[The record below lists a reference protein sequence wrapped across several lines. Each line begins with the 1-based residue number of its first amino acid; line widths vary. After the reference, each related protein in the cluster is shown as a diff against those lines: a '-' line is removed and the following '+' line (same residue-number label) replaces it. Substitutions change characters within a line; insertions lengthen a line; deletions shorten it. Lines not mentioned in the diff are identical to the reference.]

1 MQLAT
6 CIATVTAV
14 TSLLVRMLLQ
24 TAQRTSPT
32 FVPIFLST
40 TLLTSC
46 IVKTQQHCIDHLE
59 VDLVTKHLN
68 AQSPMVN
75 IMIEIIRCSNF
86 TQVNH
91 MSHLML
97 I

>member
-6 CIATVTAV
+6 CIATVTTV
-14 TSLLVRMLLQ
+14 TSLLVRKLLQ
-24 TAQRTSPT
+24 TAQRTSP
-32 FVPIFLST
+32 
-40 TLLTSC
+40 TSC